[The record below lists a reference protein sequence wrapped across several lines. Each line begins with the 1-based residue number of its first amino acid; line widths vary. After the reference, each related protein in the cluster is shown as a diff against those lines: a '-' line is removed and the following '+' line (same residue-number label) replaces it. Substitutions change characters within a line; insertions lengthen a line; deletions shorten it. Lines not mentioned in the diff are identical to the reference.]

1 MLGLQEYLTT
11 LNLHISN
18 ILKYL
23 IQLKYFTVSLRRDNS
38 FTSKQEK
45 CVTYWKYLDPFI
57 EPDLDLLS
65 EADLDLR
72 RDTDLDLRG
81 DADLDLKI
89 KTF

>member
-1 MLGLQEYLTT
+1 M
-11 LNLHISN
+11 
-18 ILKYL
+18 
-23 IQLKYFTVSLRRDNS
+23 SLRCDNPS
-38 FTSKQEK
+38 TSKQEK

-89 KTF
+89 KRSSLSPSLSFLPLLVKS